1 MSNSNNYF
9 PAFSATKLL
18 KELSENPIDL
28 TQEKNFTSNRI
39 KQYCAE
45 ACGYKLLY
53 GTERVDEKVMQ
64 ALVQLAKESAAVEK
78 MQAMQNGAIVN
89 KIHHH
94 PCENRAALHTA
105 TRDLFENS
113 NETQQAKEAA
123 NLAKNEVEKLEKFL
137 KEIEKENHF
146 DQLISIGIGGSD
158 LGPRATYCALKTFIK
173 TDKIVHFIS
182 NVDPDDAA
190 QVLGQANLKK
200 ALVVVI
206 SKSGT
211 TLETKINEEL
221 VRAEFKKQGID
232 ATKQMISITMPQT
245 PMDDRHRYRETFYI
259 WDWIGGRYSVTS
271 MVGGFMLAFA
281 FGIDTF
287 KEFLKG
293 AHAMDKTA
301 LAADID
307 KNLPLLLA
315 LLSIWNHNFLNYSTT
330 ALIPYSQALLR
341 YPAHIQQ
348 VAMESNGKSI
358 DKQGKFVDFQ
368 TGGIIWGEPGTN
380 GQHSFF
386 QLLHQGTAITP
397 VTMIG
402 YKESQSGL
410 DIEIEG
416 TTSQEKLLANLFA
429 QSLALAIGQKSNNPN
444 QYFSGNRPSNILLA
458 NQLTPFS
465 LGALLSLFEHMV
477 AFQGF
482 IWNIN
487 SFDQEGVQLGKLLA
501 NKIIDRFAAKKEKI
515 AKEKDPLVD
524 SYLHHLDQ
532 LS

>member
-1 MSNSNNYF
+1 M
-9 PAFSATKLL
+9 
-18 KELSENPIDL
+18 
-28 TQEKNFTSNRI
+28 
-39 KQYCAE
+39 
-45 ACGYKLLY
+45 
-53 GTERVDEKVMQ
+53 
-64 ALVQLAKESAAVEK
+64 
-78 MQAMQNGAIVN
+78 
-89 KIHHH
+89 
-94 PCENRAALHTA
+94 
-105 TRDLFENS
+105 
-113 NETQQAKEAA
+113 
-123 NLAKNEVEKLEKFL
+123 
-137 KEIEKENHF
+137 
-146 DQLISIGIGGSD
+146 
-158 LGPRATYCALKTFIK
+158 
-173 TDKIVHFIS
+173 
-182 NVDPDDAA
+182 
-190 QVLGQANLKK
+190 
-200 ALVVVI
+200 
-206 SKSGT
+206 
-211 TLETKINEEL
+211 
-221 VRAEFKKQGID
+221 D